1 MSFDRDVAALHAM
14 HALRAPRLP
23 VPTTIDDATW
33 ADLDLDEVTASFGAR
48 RSVLGEL
55 SLLAWLRSP
64 ALSASQLPALNGRL
78 AVAAA
83 LAAAPR
89 AWTALAPAL
98 ERLPHLPALLVEV
111 LWGSA
116 RLPTLGRVPHGLSLA
131 ALLAPAGL
139 LVAAKVGAVL
149 MLAAFVANL
158 LFHFW
163 AQRRLSAAMGSVDF
177 VGGLLAAARVAER
190 HAAPGPWARLAELS
204 RSLAPLRRAVAEV
217 TVPAL
222 LDDFPAE
229 HLRIYLLTRERR
241 LSRCAELVDA
251 RRAELRELWQV
262 LGDLD
267 AAAAVAE
274 FRASRATCQAQ
285 LDPGAGALELR
296 EARHPL
302 LPAGVPNDLRLS
314 DGLVITGS
322 NMSGKSTFLRVV
334 ALNALLAQALGFAC
348 AAAFR
353 GPFVRVASAL
363 RATDRLSEG
372 RSAYLAE
379 ARRVRELLALVGQ
392 EPRLLL
398 VVDEP
403 FRGTNSDERVAAG
416 VAVLRWARRAGALV
430 LAATHDLEVSRL
442 LAGDFRHAHFTDEP
456 TGDGLRFDY
465 RLRPGLAGPRNAVR
479 LLAALGYPAG
489 VLEDAAALLGT
500 GR

>member
-1 MSFDRDVAALHAM
+1 MHLDRDVAALHAM
-14 HALRAPRLP
+14 HALRAPALP
-23 VPTTIDDATW
+23 VPTTIDDGTW
-33 ADLDLDEVTASFGAR
+33 ADLDLDEVLASFGAR

-55 SLLAWLRSP
+55 SLLAWLRAP
-64 ALSASQLPALNGRL
+64 ALSPSHAPALDARL
-78 AVAAA
+78 ALAAA
-83 LAAAPR
+83 LASTPPAWAA
-89 AWTALAPAL
+89 LGPAL
-98 ERLPHLPALLVEV
+98 GRLPHLPALLVEV

-116 RLPTLGRVPHGLSLA
+116 RLPTLGRWPHGLSLA

-139 LVAAKVGAVL
+139 LAAAKVGAVL
-149 MLAAFVANL
+149 MLVAFLANM

-163 AQRRLSAAMGSVDF
+163 AQRRLAAAMGSVDF

-190 HAAPGPWARLAELS
+190 VDAPGPWARLAELS
-204 RSLAPLRRAVAEV
+204 RALAPLRRAVAEV
-217 TVPAL
+217 TVPAV
-222 LDDFPAE
+222 LDDFPGE
-229 HLRIYLLTRERR
+229 YVRIYLLTRERR
-241 LSRCAELVDA
+241 LSRCAELIDA
-251 RRAELRELWQV
+251 RRAELRELWQL

-274 FRASRATCQAQ
+274 FRSTRATCQAQ
-285 LDPGAGALELR
+285 LDASADALELR

-348 AAAFR
+348 GSAFR
-353 GPFVRVASAL
+353 GPFVRIASAL
-363 RATDRLSEG
+363 RAADRLTEG
-372 RSAYLAE
+372 RSAYLTE
-379 ARRVRELLALVGQ
+379 AMRVRELLALVAGQ
-392 EPRLLL
+392 PRPLL

-416 VAVLRWARRAGALV
+416 AAVLRYARRAGALV
-430 LAATHDLEVSRL
+430 LAATHDVELSRL
-442 LAGDFRHAHFTDEP
+442 LAGDFQHAHFSDQP
-456 TGDGLRFDY
+456 DGDGLRFDF
-465 RLRPGLAGPRNAVR
+465 RLRAGLAAPRNAVR

-489 VLEDAAALLGT
+489 VLEHAEALLAA